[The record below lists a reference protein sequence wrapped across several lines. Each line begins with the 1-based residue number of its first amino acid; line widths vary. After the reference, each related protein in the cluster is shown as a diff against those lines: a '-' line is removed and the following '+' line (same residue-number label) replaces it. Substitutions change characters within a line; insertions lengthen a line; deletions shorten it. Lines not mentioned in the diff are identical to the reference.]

1 MGSDPKVIS
10 CVLFPAYWEGPLLV
24 LTNVNDHDGYAL
36 VRVVSPDFEDVK
48 YIPAEARGR
57 AELDRPNPTF
67 QGFVEVKAFGADIR
81 SVLEHDRPGK
91 GITREYG
98 MPCWPGSDVA
108 LYGRWGV
115 VEMTDQWPTRE
126 QAPGLRGSNKSI
138 TVGPIGAATPG
149 AI

>member
-1 MGSDPKVIS
+1 MTV
-10 CVLFPAYWEGPLLV
+10 
-24 LTNVNDHDGYAL
+24 TAL

-57 AELDRPNPTF
+57 AELDRPTPTF

-98 MPCWPGSDVA
+98 LPCWPGSDAA

-115 VEMTDQWPTRE
+115 VEMTDRWPGDR
-126 QAPGLRGSNKSI
+126 RN
-138 TVGPIGAATPG
+138 
-149 AI
+149 